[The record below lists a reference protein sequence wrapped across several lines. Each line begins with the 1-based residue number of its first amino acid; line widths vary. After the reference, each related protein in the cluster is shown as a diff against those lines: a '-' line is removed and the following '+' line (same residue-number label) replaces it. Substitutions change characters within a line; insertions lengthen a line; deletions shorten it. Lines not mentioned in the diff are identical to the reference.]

1 MAIRNLSAKKLS
13 EEIDVSRI
21 TIIHWR
27 EGRRLPS
34 MTNLDELVRFFRISA
49 DSLMYFDI
57 EKEME
62 SFKNE
67 EDKDWRVCLYEF

>member
-1 MAIRNLSAKKLS
+1 
-13 EEIDVSRI
+13 
-21 TIIHWR
+21 
-27 EGRRLPS
+27 

-67 EDKDWRVCLYEF
+67 EDKDWRVCLYEFYNLISPSISRSRRTHLSELN

>member
-1 MAIRNLSAKKLS
+1 
-13 EEIDVSRI
+13 
-21 TIIHWR
+21 
-27 EGRRLPS
+27 